1 MAFRLARRYSKET
14 RNYST
19 LIFSKNNFHFQ
30 RNLLLEKKCII
41 SQPKFQFSTF
51 SLTSSSSPPPHTT
64 LVKTSHYTY
73 RRFVFVVV
81 VRHQSEVILERFGKF
96 KRRLEP
102 GLHFVIPMV
111 DNLKSELSL
120 KEEAIPIPNQTAITN
135 DNVYLMV
142 DGVLYVKIVDSTKAY
157 YGIANLEYAITQLAQ
172 TTMRSELGKITLDK
186 TFAEREALNERIVE
200 SINKASESWGIQS
213 LRYEIRDISPPA
225 SVKLAMDLQAEAE
238 RKKRAAILTSEGD
251 RQANINHA
259 EGKKQAAILAARG
272 EAQATIVRAKATAR
286 GIRAVARAIQR
297 EGGKDAV
304 SLRVAEQYVNAWG
317 NLAKKGT
324 TILLPSDPSNPANMI
339 AQAFGIYKNVLKQGE
354 PSKDTEQ
361 KDESLGDDYYPKF
374 DEDFS
379 TTSSSEVD
387 EEQDQEK
394 HEKKDKEPL
403 SKDSLPDQSKPLPL

>member
-1 MAFRLARRYSKET
+1 
-14 RNYST
+14 
-19 LIFSKNNFHFQ
+19 
-30 RNLLLEKKCII
+30 
-41 SQPKFQFSTF
+41 
-51 SLTSSSSPPPHTT
+51 
-64 LVKTSHYTY
+64 
-73 RRFVFVVV
+73 

-186 TFAEREALNERIVE
+186 TFAEREALNERIVG

-238 RKKRAAILTSEGD
+238 RKK
-251 RQANINHA
+251 
-259 EGKKQAAILAARG
+259 K
-272 EAQATIVRAKATAR
+272 
-286 GIRAVARAIQR
+286 
-297 EGGKDAV
+297 
-304 SLRVAEQYVNAWG
+304 EQ
-317 NLAKKGT
+317 L
-324 TILLPSDPSNPANMI
+324 
-339 AQAFGIYKNVLKQGE
+339 F
-354 PSKDTEQ
+354 
-361 KDESLGDDYYPKF
+361 
-374 DEDFS
+374 
-379 TTSSSEVD
+379 
-387 EEQDQEK
+387 
-394 HEKKDKEPL
+394 
-403 SKDSLPDQSKPLPL
+403 